1 MKKLIPALCAL
12 ALILSSCSPG
22 RDVTAAED
30 PRHPYIEEEA
40 CPLREGESLSFDP
53 CEVTLFYPGESGPA
67 LGTAVCTVSVSED
80 VSLPAA
86 CINYLL
92 SAYAG
97 FPAGTR
103 LTALYVCSGT
113 ALVCLSADALAFS
126 GGHEGAS
133 LVYSVADTLLSLD
146 GISRVAVTAGGRLL
160 SPGVISS
167 VVTDTHAVPAGADVR
182 LSFRAAG
189 GYLEPVALKGEALSL
204 PGGITA
210 EISDPFVTSGGYT
223 AAALH
228 IRGGDI
234 DPLEMAGLALT
245 ALFSSPGIDRVI
257 LTVNDSIMPSLS
269 CPSGLIGS
277 ENGLFDADSL
287 LTLTGSSVTV
297 YIPENGK
304 LVPLQEVCARA
315 VSRSPLLTLRLLLE
329 KLASAG
335 ILPELRGT
343 DALSCRLSGKV
354 LSVNLSAE
362 LYAACQVLTSEQERL
377 FAYSIVNTLTSFTG
391 VRGVRLY
398 IDGGQADTLVHA
410 IYLKTTLI
418 ANPGLISG

>member
-210 EISDPFVTSGGYT
+210 EISDPFVLRNES
-223 AAALH
+223 
-228 IRGGDI
+228 
-234 DPLEMAGLALT
+234 
-245 ALFSSPGIDRVI
+245 
-257 LTVNDSIMPSLS
+257 
-269 CPSGLIGS
+269 
-277 ENGLFDADSL
+277 
-287 LTLTGSSVTV
+287 
-297 YIPENGK
+297 NGK
-304 LVPLQEVCARA
+304 TTCAIVLLKNKINGHKATMADDYDILYEMVTSIRQQE
-315 VSRSPLLTLRLLLE
+315 
-329 KLASAG
+329 
-335 ILPELRGT
+335 
-343 DALSCRLSGKV
+343 
-354 LSVNLSAE
+354 
-362 LYAACQVLTSEQERL
+362 
-377 FAYSIVNTLTSFTG
+377 
-391 VRGVRLY
+391 
-398 IDGGQADTLVHA
+398 TLVKW
-410 IYLKTTLI
+410 IQEKQRTTYVRI
-418 ANPGLISG
+418 SEGWNDCDFVYPGWGKK